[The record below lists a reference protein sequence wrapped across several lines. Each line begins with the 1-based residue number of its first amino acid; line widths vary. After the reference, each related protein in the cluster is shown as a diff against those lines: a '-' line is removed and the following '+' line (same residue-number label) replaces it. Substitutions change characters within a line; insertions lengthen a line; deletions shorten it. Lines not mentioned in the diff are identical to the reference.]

1 VFITE
6 SMIEDM
12 IRRAE
17 FRFDNTVE
25 IEVPNQLT
33 MTTIYLAL
41 YERRSFEP
49 GLYPISGFPR
59 CLVME
64 DSMNATR
71 LDKRA
76 ELIRQRRYGALD
88 VANDP
93 KVLSPSEEALP
104 GTATVATVDPDISD
118 AATLVETN
126 SSDGGVSVPS
136 LNREASA
143 EDKRRIFLGKSSR
156 GSLSPANNGKPAAS
170 TAQKQDG
177 AAVLRGR
184 DASQS
189 GVSGAG
195 AGARRTESQTFATDA
210 ESSSNSNS
218 GPGPGHKRAA
228 SVGLRR
234 RLSLRSLRAKAHV
247 AAEARTVIVD
257 ASELQSPHTSSTTI
271 GGGTGLSLSDD
282 ADSDGPVS
290 DDEL

>member
-1 VFITE
+1 
-6 SMIEDM
+6 MIEDM

-17 FRFDNTVE
+17 FRFDKTVE

-104 GTATVATVDPDISD
+104 GTATVTTVDPDISD

-136 LNREASA
+136 LNREASG

-156 GSLSPANNGKPAAS
+156 GSLSPTNNGKPAAS

-177 AAVLRGR
+177 AAVLRDR

-195 AGARRTESQTFATDA
+195 AGAGARRTESQTSAAEA

-218 GPGPGHKRAA
+218 GSGPGHKRAA

-282 ADSDGPVS
+282 EDSDGPVS
-290 DDEL
+290 DDEP